1 MECNIEEIGGKI
13 VECSNGKMVIR
24 TLVKDEKEWQDCLQD
39 FQLKSNSAWIVCN
52 TFPSCSRA
60 TFRKDYV
67 CQHSDFNKAVHS
79 IKRSKNTVCKAK
91 LSVKIKPITAN
102 TRAKDIYVKVS
113 MIKTYF
119 SWLGAL
125 IIRLTGTISAR

>member
-1 MECNIEEIGGKI
+1 MFL
-13 VECSNGKMVIR
+13 
-24 TLVKDEKEWQDCLQD
+24 T
-39 FQLKSNSAWIVCN
+39 
-52 TFPSCSRA
+52 CSRA

-79 IKRSKNTVCKAK
+79 SKRSKNTVYRAK

-102 TRAKDIYVKVS
+102 SRTKDKYVKVC
-113 MIKTYF
+113 MINTYF

-125 IIRLTGTISAR
+125 IIRLTETISAR